1 MSLIRYKLVY
11 IIALV
16 IGVVQILPWNCLGM
30 AQGVSPLVTAKY
42 VYTVVYCTS
51 KVLIPWSISTQGRN

>member
-1 MSLIRYKLVY
+1 MFKFSYKDCLLLFSIRYKLVY

-30 AQGVSPLVTAKY
+30 AQGVR
-42 VYTVVYCTS
+42 
-51 KVLIPWSISTQGRN
+51 IF